1 MISTK
6 MGTSF
11 FDTVPEMS
19 EFDFDLG
26 TMDTFEDLDIN
37 MTGLDMMGDSGQDP
51 FGDFNLEQ
59 SFNLIELNKVFAN
72 VHTQRVEPSC
82 SSSES
87 EAVLEL
93 EEFEEQETLKQD
105 IMWSSAH
112 NIHPNPPNSSHNSHS
127 RLVRIDVLNV
137 KALVGAFNQEKAL
150 VGAFSVIV
158 KTGCGIDGTLH
169 SNS

>member
-37 MTGLDMMGDSGQDP
+37 MTGLDMIGDSGQDP

-59 SFNLIELNKVFAN
+59 SFNLIELNKVFAT
-72 VHTQRVEPSC
+72 VHSASS

-87 EAVLEL
+87 EVVLDL

-112 NIHPNPPNSSHNSHS
+112 NIHTHTTNSSHNSHS
-127 RLVRIDVLNV
+127 RLVSID
-137 KALVGAFNQEKAL
+137 
-150 VGAFSVIV
+150 S
-158 KTGCGIDGTLH
+158 
-169 SNS
+169 

>member
-72 VHTQRVEPSC
+72 VHSASASVPSC

-87 EAVLEL
+87 EAVLDL

-112 NIHPNPPNSSHNSHS
+112 NIHHNSTNSSHNSHS
-127 RLVRIDVLNV
+127 RLVSID
-137 KALVGAFNQEKAL
+137 
-150 VGAFSVIV
+150 S
-158 KTGCGIDGTLH
+158 
-169 SNS
+169 

>member
-87 EAVLEL
+87 EAVLDL
-93 EEFEEQETLKQD
+93 EEFDEQETLKQD

-112 NIHPNPPNSSHNSHS
+112 NIHNNTTNTSHNTSHNSHS
-127 RLVRIDVLNV
+127 RFVSI
-137 KALVGAFNQEKAL
+137 Q
-150 VGAFSVIV
+150 S
-158 KTGCGIDGTLH
+158 
-169 SNS
+169 